1 MAVYFKHE
9 KINSFYAMMAAFLI
23 VCESILIL
31 WMLESEADYERI
43 ISGLSSVV
51 VFIFFLVII
60 FKIFTHKDN
69 KVEPDNLNQVLSKIT
84 NTLRN

>member
-1 MAVYFKHE
+1 MAVYFKPE

-43 ISGLSSVV
+43 ISGLSSVLE
-51 VFIFFLVII
+51 FIFLVVI
-60 FKIFTHKDN
+60 FRIFTRKDN
-69 KVEPDNLNQVLSKIT
+69 KYIIQLMNHE
-84 NTLRN
+84 